1 MTNREI
7 QKSVKQFK
15 KKFGLLD
22 CDLSAL
28 KKATEAQGYT
38 IVEFNH
44 ISNDKSV
51 QVLLDSL
58 GLSDYA
64 THSKGFTY
72 TDKNY
77 RIVFIHEDL
86 NQEERTKVLAHENG
100 HIFLNHFS
108 SYQTIGKD
116 VLEEYDA
123 NEFAHYLLNNTATTN
138 IANHIKRH
146 TGIYIATTAFF
157 LVSCAIAGI
166 IFFSLGAGADDNK
179 NTYKGEYYLTSTGN
193 KYHKSDC
200 IYIKNKNNT
209 KKLTEEEYKSG
220 NYDPCGI
227 CLPE

>member
-7 QKSVKQFK
+7 QKKAKQFR

-22 CDLSAL
+22 CDLSSI

-38 IVEFNH
+38 LVEFNH

-51 QVLLDSL
+51 QVLIDSL
-58 GLSDYA
+58 GLSEYA
-64 THSKGFTY
+64 SHSKGFTY
-72 TDKNY
+72 TDQNY

-116 VLEEYDA
+116 VLEEYEA
-123 NEFAHYLLNNTATTN
+123 NEFAHYLLNNTPATN
-138 IANHIKRH
+138 ISNHFKRH
-146 TGIYIATTAFF
+146 KALYIVALTTIIV
-157 LVSCAIAGI
+157 VSAIAGI
-166 IFFSLGAGADDNK
+166 ISLSVK
-179 NTYKGEYYLTSTGN
+179 NNSSGEKSYKGDYYLTATGN

-200 IYIKNKNNT
+200 IYIKNKDNT
-209 KKLTEEEYKSG
+209 KKLTEEQYKSG
-220 NYDPCGI
+220 DFEACGI